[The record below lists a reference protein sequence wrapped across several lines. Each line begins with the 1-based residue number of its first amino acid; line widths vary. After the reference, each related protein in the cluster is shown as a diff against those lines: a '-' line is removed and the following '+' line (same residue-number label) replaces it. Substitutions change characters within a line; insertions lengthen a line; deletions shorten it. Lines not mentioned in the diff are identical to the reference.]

1 MALHVIDT
9 FPTSAQRTG
18 PDGSTEEVAI
28 TLGTGYDDAGRAL
41 FGEVYPATHGHAC
54 EFTHRVYLLDESL
67 DLQGMSQ
74 RGLLLDAGSSS
85 GSGQLVIPPSRVGS
99 ALSTLDVP
107 VAALR
112 SGSRPRIFHGSLG
125 PMPPVRILDR
135 DEATG
140 SVRVLDPSPTTLLSR
155 EEGTQLPADVWF
167 DAVGDLDLD
176 RTGYVDG
183 DVRRLTAGTVRE
195 WMDDNFAGPVEAA
208 RITLDDESYRLPF
221 SDFES
226 ETQPR

>member
-1 MALHVIDT
+1 MAPHVIDT

-18 PDGSTEEVAI
+18 RDGSVEEVEL

-41 FGEVYPATHGHAC
+41 FGEVSPEVRGYPR
-54 EFTHRVYLLDESL
+54 EFTHRVYLLDEDL
-67 DLQGMSQ
+67 DLRGMSQ
-74 RGLLLDAGSSS
+74 RGLLLDAG
-85 GSGQLVIPPSRVGS
+85 GSGGTDRLVIPPSRFGA
-99 ALSTLDVP
+99 ALSTLSVP

-112 SGSRPRIFHGSLG
+112 SGSRPSISHGVVG
-125 PMPPVRILDR
+125 PRTRVKVLER

-140 SVRVLDPSPTTLLSR
+140 SVRVNDPSPTTQLSR

-167 DAVGDLDLD
+167 DASGDLDLD

-195 WMDDNFAGPVEAA
+195 WMDDNIAGPVEAA
-208 RITLDDESYRLPF
+208 RIAPDDVNDRASR
-221 SDFES
+221 
-226 ETQPR
+226 